1 MGEPA
6 SGSRGRV
13 PGAGGRA
20 REGVCAWPRRSARA
34 GGGDGGGVRTLGTP
48 PPGPRVPPP
57 PSLASQFAPRQG
69 SERSGAGSCSRRG
82 ASPGSLAPRTACSR
96 AGDAGPPR
104 ARPSPGPGALGKG
117 LSRPPP
123 GWGALARSPSA
134 CSGSCS
140 WGCSGRRCPAPER
153 RAPQVSAPAGLPG
166 SPRPPQPWEEKVG
179 SGSQGDAGTRWESRP
194 SLRTQLLRPGE
205 PSPAPGPPLAPR
217 RLTFL
222 PFPPPPKGGS
232 NFPRLLRIFPL
243 AASHLSEP
251 VTRVFRGGGRRRRF
265 SPRRGA
271 LSPGRLPGLR
281 ALGVGST
288 GP

>member
-57 PSLASQFAPRQG
+57 PSLAPQFAPRLG
-69 SERSGAGSCSRRG
+69 SERSGAGSRSRRG
-82 ASPGSLAPRTACSR
+82 ASPGSPAARTACSR

-117 LSRPPP
+117 LSRLPP
-123 GWGALARSPSA
+123 GWGALAGSPSA

-166 SPRPPQPWEEKVG
+166 PLRSPQPWEEKVG
-179 SGSQGDAGTRWESRP
+179 SRGQGM
-194 SLRTQLLRPGE
+194 
-205 PSPAPGPPLAPR
+205 PGPGGSPVPTSGRSCCVQACPVPLQVPPWPLVALLSCR
-217 RLTFL
+217 
-222 PFPPPPKGGS
+222 FPP
-232 NFPRLLRIFPL
+232 
-243 AASHLSEP
+243 
-251 VTRVFRGGGRRRRF
+251 T
-265 SPRRGA
+265 
-271 LSPGRLPGLR
+271 PGRE
-281 ALGVGST
+281 
-288 GP
+288 

>member
-57 PSLASQFAPRQG
+57 PSLAPQFAPRLG
-69 SERSGAGSCSRRG
+69 SERSGAGSRSRRG
-82 ASPGSLAPRTACSR
+82 ASPGSPAARTACSR

-117 LSRPPP
+117 LSRLPP
-123 GWGALARSPSA
+123 GWGALAGSPSA

-153 RAPQVSAPAGLPG
+153 RAPQVAVLLTNIIATAGIAWLWEPMGLPG
-166 SPRPPQPWEEKVG
+166 SRLTHG
-179 SGSQGDAGTRWESRP
+179 RSQCW
-194 SLRTQLLRPGE
+194 TQLCPQG
-205 PSPAPGPPLAPR
+205 PS
-217 RLTFL
+217 
-222 PFPPPPKGGS
+222 
-232 NFPRLLRIFPL
+232 
-243 AASHLSEP
+243 
-251 VTRVFRGGGRRRRF
+251 
-265 SPRRGA
+265 
-271 LSPGRLPGLR
+271 
-281 ALGVGST
+281 
-288 GP
+288 